1 MLPVGRDNDKEGHVQ
16 KAVRKVDD
24 PAYQVH

>member
-1 MLPVGRDNDKEGHVQ
+1 MLPVRRDNDKEGHVQ
-16 KAVRKVDD
+16 KTVREVDD